1 LGENGIGKSTLMKAL
16 AGEIDTGVDLSTVD
30 ISHKPQHLEDPDT
43 LVRIYLQGFDSYR
56 HTVVNPLSIEPLLDE
71 KVSTLSGGQL
81 QRVAIAKCLIQDAD
95 IYLLDE
101 PSAYLDVTQRLSASK
116 AIRDVMDRRETA
128 AVVIDHD
135 LLFLDYIANRL
146 LVFDGE
152 PGVYGHAH
160 GPLSMAEGMNQFL
173 EDLGVTFRRD
183 ERNNRPRIN
192 KPGSQ
197 KDQEQKRNGMYY
209 YT

>member
-1 LGENGIGKSTLMKAL
+1 
-16 AGEIDTGVDLSTVD
+16 
-30 ISHKPQHLEDPDT
+30 
-43 LVRIYLQGFDSYR
+43 
-56 HTVVNPLSIEPLLDE
+56 
-71 KVSTLSGGQL
+71 
-81 QRVAIAKCLIQDAD
+81 VAIAKCLIQDAD

-152 PGVYGHAH
+152 PGVHGHAH

-197 KDQEQKRNGMYY
+197 KDKEQKRNGTYY